1 MLHQKQVIS
10 PVTIKRRG
18 NGWVAIDAMGET
30 VTSGTG
36 WAVDAMLEIE
46 QRYGVDVVVQ
56 KGDR

>member
-1 MLHQKQVIS
+1 MPHQKQVIS

-18 NGWVAIDAMGET
+18 SGWVAIDAMGET

-36 WAVDAMLEIE
+36 RAVDAMLEIE